1 MVKEI
6 LVKGQP
12 KVKWGQI
19 FNNVRLACMKYQIVR
34 LAVYMP
40 NYLLLLNLDIQF
52 KILAIF
58 KIWSMITVEEV
69 FNCRIAIIDF
79 KKSIIRINV

>member
-6 LVKGQP
+6 LAKGQP

-19 FNNVRLACMKYQIVR
+19 FNNVRFTCMKYQIVR

-40 NYLLLLNLDIQF
+40 KTYAF
-52 KILAIF
+52 K
-58 KIWSMITVEEV
+58 
-69 FNCRIAIIDF
+69 
-79 KKSIIRINV
+79 